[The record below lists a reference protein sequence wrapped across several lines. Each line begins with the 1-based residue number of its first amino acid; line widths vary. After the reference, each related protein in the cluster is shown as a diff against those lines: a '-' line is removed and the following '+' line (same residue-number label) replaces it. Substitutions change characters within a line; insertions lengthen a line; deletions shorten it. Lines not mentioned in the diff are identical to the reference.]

1 MNKIIVTGDIHGNPF
16 QRLNLENFPEGK
28 TYTKEDYVIILGDF
42 GLVWD
47 DSAMEHSCLDWL
59 ENKPWT
65 TLFIDGNHENYDLL
79 NKFPIEEWG
88 SGRVQK
94 IRSSVIHLL
103 RGEVYDI
110 GGYKFLAMGGARS
123 HDIQDGILE
132 VGDPRIKIWK
142 KDDFKLFRINHISWW
157 EEEIPNEEERKNA
170 LKNLAENDY
179 KVDYILTHE
188 APSSDV
194 VLMDHLLY
202 HPDEYSKW
210 LEMEIRQKVKY
221 KKWFFGHYH
230 LNLDVNEKETC
241 LFERRIR
248 IV

>member
-16 QRLNLENFPEGK
+16 QRLNVENFPEGK
-28 TYTKEDYVIILGDF
+28 TFTKEDYVIILGDF

-47 DSAMEHSCLDWL
+47 NSAMELACLDWL

-88 SGRVQK
+88 GGRVQK

-123 HDIQDGILE
+123 HDIQDGVLE

-241 LFERRIR
+241 LFERRTR

>member
-88 SGRVQK
+88 GGRVQK

-123 HDIQDGILE
+123 HDIQDGVLE

>member
-88 SGRVQK
+88 GGRVQK

-123 HDIQDGILE
+123 HDIQDGVLE

-142 KDDFKLFRINHISWW
+142 KDNFKLFRINHISWW

-202 HPDEYSKW
+202 HPDEYSRW

-241 LFERRIR
+241 LFERRTR

>member
-42 GLVWD
+42 GLIWD

-79 NKFPIEEWG
+79 NKFPIEEWDG
-88 SGRVQK
+88 GRVQK

-123 HDIQDGILE
+123 HDIQDGVLE

-230 LNLDVNEKETC
+230 LNLDINEKETC

>member
-28 TYTKEDYVIILGDF
+28 TFTKEDYVIILGDF

-47 DSAMEHSCLDWL
+47 DSAMEHSCLNWL

-88 SGRVQK
+88 GGRVQK

-123 HDIQDGILE
+123 HDIQDGVLE

-170 LKNLAENDY
+170 LKNLAENNY

>member
-47 DSAMEHSCLDWL
+47 DSAMEHSCLNWL

-88 SGRVQK
+88 GGRVQK

-123 HDIQDGILE
+123 HDIQDGVLE

-170 LKNLAENDY
+170 LKNLAENNY

>member
-16 QRLNLENFPEGK
+16 QRLNVENFPEGK

-88 SGRVQK
+88 GGRVQK

-123 HDIQDGILE
+123 HDIQDGVLE

-157 EEEIPNEEERKNA
+157 EEEIPNEKERKNA

>member
-16 QRLNLENFPEGK
+16 QRLNVENFPEGK

-88 SGRVQK
+88 GGRVQK

-110 GGYKFLAMGGARS
+110 GGYKFFAMGGARS
-123 HDIQDGILE
+123 HDIQDGVLE

-142 KDDFKLFRINHISWW
+142 KDNFKLFRINHISWW

-194 VLMDHLLY
+194 ILMDHLLY

>member
-28 TYTKEDYVIILGDF
+28 TFTKEDYVIILGDF

-47 DSAMEHSCLDWL
+47 NSAMEHSCLDWL
-59 ENKPWT
+59 ENKSWT

-88 SGRVQK
+88 GGRVQK

-123 HDIQDGILE
+123 HDIQDGVLE

-194 VLMDHLLY
+194 ILMDHLLY

>member
-28 TYTKEDYVIILGDF
+28 TFTKEDYVIILGDF

-88 SGRVQK
+88 GGRVQK

-123 HDIQDGILE
+123 HDIQDGVLE

-170 LKNLAENDY
+170 LKNLAENNY

>member
-28 TYTKEDYVIILGDF
+28 TFTKEDYVIILGDF

-88 SGRVQK
+88 GGRVQK

-194 VLMDHLLY
+194 ILMDHLLY
-202 HPDEYSKW
+202 HPDEYSRW

>member
-28 TYTKEDYVIILGDF
+28 TFTKEDYVIILGDF

-88 SGRVQK
+88 GGRVQK

-103 RGEVYDI
+103 RGEVYNI

>member
-28 TYTKEDYVIILGDF
+28 TFTKEDYVIILGDF

-88 SGRVQK
+88 GGRVQK

-142 KDDFKLFRINHISWW
+142 KDNFKLFRINHISWW

-202 HPDEYSKW
+202 HPDEYSRW

>member
-1 MNKIIVTGDIHGNPF
+1 MNKIIITGDIHGNPF

-28 TYTKEDYVIILGDF
+28 TFTKEDYVIILGDF

-47 DSAMEHSCLDWL
+47 NSAMEHSCLDWL

-79 NKFPIEEWG
+79 NKFPIEEWCG
-88 SGRVQK
+88 GRVQK

-230 LNLDVNEKETC
+230 LNLDINEKETC

>member
-28 TYTKEDYVIILGDF
+28 TFTKEDYVIILGDF

-47 DSAMEHSCLDWL
+47 DSAMEHSCLNWL

-88 SGRVQK
+88 GGRVQK

>member
-28 TYTKEDYVIILGDF
+28 TFTKEDYVIILGDF

-88 SGRVQK
+88 GGRVQK

-194 VLMDHLLY
+194 ILMDHLLY
-202 HPDEYSKW
+202 HPDEYSRW

-230 LNLDVNEKETC
+230 LNLDVNENETC

>member
-47 DSAMEHSCLDWL
+47 DSAMEHSCLNWL

-88 SGRVQK
+88 GGRVQK

-142 KDDFKLFRINHISWW
+142 KNDFKLFRINHISWW

>member
-28 TYTKEDYVIILGDF
+28 TFTKEDYMIILGDF

-88 SGRVQK
+88 GGRVQK

-123 HDIQDGILE
+123 HDIQDGVLE

-241 LFERRIR
+241 LFERRVR

>member
-28 TYTKEDYVIILGDF
+28 TFTKEDYVIILGDF

-47 DSAMEHSCLDWL
+47 NSAMEHSCLDWL

-88 SGRVQK
+88 GGRVQK

-103 RGEVYDI
+103 RGEIYNI

-241 LFERRIR
+241 LFERRTR

>member
-16 QRLNLENFPEGK
+16 QRLNVENFPEGK
-28 TYTKEDYVIILGDF
+28 TFTKEDYVIILGDF

-88 SGRVQK
+88 GGRVQK
-94 IRSSVIHLL
+94 IRSSIIHLL

-123 HDIQDGILE
+123 HDIQDGVLE

>member
-88 SGRVQK
+88 GGRVQK

-123 HDIQDGILE
+123 HDIQDGVLE

-194 VLMDHLLY
+194 ILMDHLLY

>member
-16 QRLNLENFPEGK
+16 QRLNVENFPEGK
-28 TYTKEDYVIILGDF
+28 TFTKEDYVIILGDF

-194 VLMDHLLY
+194 ILMDHLLY

>member
-28 TYTKEDYVIILGDF
+28 TFTKEDYVIILGDF

-47 DSAMEHSCLDWL
+47 NSAMEHSCLDWL

-88 SGRVQK
+88 GGRVQK

-123 HDIQDGILE
+123 HDIQDGVLE

-142 KDDFKLFRINHISWW
+142 KDNFKLFRINHISWW

>member
-16 QRLNLENFPEGK
+16 QRLNVENFPEGK

-88 SGRVQK
+88 GGRVQK

-110 GGYKFLAMGGARS
+110 GGYKFFAMGGARS
-123 HDIQDGILE
+123 HDIQDGVLE

-142 KDDFKLFRINHISWW
+142 KDNFKLFRINHISWW

>member
-16 QRLNLENFPEGK
+16 QRLNVENFPEGK
-28 TYTKEDYVIILGDF
+28 TFTKEDYVIILGDF

-79 NKFPIEEWG
+79 NKFPIKEWG
-88 SGRVQK
+88 GGRVQK

-123 HDIQDGILE
+123 HDIQDGVLE

-142 KDDFKLFRINHISWW
+142 KDNFKLFRINHISWW

-170 LKNLAENDY
+170 LKNLAENNY

>member
-28 TYTKEDYVIILGDF
+28 TFTKEDYVIILGDF

-88 SGRVQK
+88 GGRVQK

-123 HDIQDGILE
+123 HDIQDGVLE

-142 KDDFKLFRINHISWW
+142 KDNFKLFRINHISWW

>member
-1 MNKIIVTGDIHGNPF
+1 MNKIVVTGDIHGNPF

-28 TYTKEDYVIILGDF
+28 TFTKEDYVIILGDF

-47 DSAMEHSCLDWL
+47 NSAMEHSCLDWL

-88 SGRVQK
+88 GGRVQK

-123 HDIQDGILE
+123 HDIQDGVLE

>member
-16 QRLNLENFPEGK
+16 QRLNVENFPEGK
-28 TYTKEDYVIILGDF
+28 TFTKEDYVIILGDF

-88 SGRVQK
+88 GGRVQK

-123 HDIQDGILE
+123 HDIQDGVLE

-142 KDDFKLFRINHISWW
+142 KDNFKLFRINHISWW

>member
-28 TYTKEDYVIILGDF
+28 TFTKENYVIILGDF

-47 DSAMEHSCLDWL
+47 NSAMEHSCLDWL

-88 SGRVQK
+88 GGRVQK

-142 KDDFKLFRINHISWW
+142 KDNFKLFRINHISWW

>member
-88 SGRVQK
+88 GGRVQK

-103 RGEVYDI
+103 RGEIYDI

-210 LEMEIRQKVKY
+210 LEVEIRQKVKY

-230 LNLDVNEKETC
+230 LNLDVNEKEIC

>member
-28 TYTKEDYVIILGDF
+28 TFTKEDYVIILGDF

-88 SGRVQK
+88 GGRVQK

-123 HDIQDGILE
+123 HDIQDGVLD

-202 HPDEYSKW
+202 HPDEYSRW

>member
-16 QRLNLENFPEGK
+16 RRLNLENFPEGK

-88 SGRVQK
+88 GGRVQK
-94 IRSSVIHLL
+94 IRSSIIHLL

-241 LFERRIR
+241 LFERRTR

>member
-16 QRLNLENFPEGK
+16 QRLNVENFPEGK
-28 TYTKEDYVIILGDF
+28 TFTKEDYVIILGDF

-88 SGRVQK
+88 GGRVQK

-103 RGEVYDI
+103 RGEIYDI

-210 LEMEIRQKVKY
+210 LEMEIRHKVKY

>member
-16 QRLNLENFPEGK
+16 QRLNVENFPEGK
-28 TYTKEDYVIILGDF
+28 TFTKEDYVIILGDF

-88 SGRVQK
+88 GGRVQK

>member
-88 SGRVQK
+88 GGRVQK

-194 VLMDHLLY
+194 VLIDHLLY

>member
-16 QRLNLENFPEGK
+16 QRLNVENFPEGK
-28 TYTKEDYVIILGDF
+28 TFTKEDYVIILGDF

-88 SGRVQK
+88 GGRVQK

-123 HDIQDGILE
+123 HDIQDGVLE

-142 KDDFKLFRINHISWW
+142 KDNFKLFRINHISWW

-179 KVDYILTHE
+179 KIDYILTHE

-241 LFERRIR
+241 LFERRVR

>member
-28 TYTKEDYVIILGDF
+28 TFTKEDYVIILGDF

-88 SGRVQK
+88 GGRVQK

-123 HDIQDGILE
+123 HDIQDGVLE

-179 KVDYILTHE
+179 KIDYILTHE

>member
-16 QRLNLENFPEGK
+16 QRLNVENFPEGK

-88 SGRVQK
+88 GGRVQK

>member
-16 QRLNLENFPEGK
+16 QRLNIENFPEGK
-28 TYTKEDYVIILGDF
+28 TFTKEDYVIILGDF

-47 DSAMEHSCLDWL
+47 NSAVERSCLDWL

-88 SGRVQK
+88 GGRVQK
-94 IRSSVIHLL
+94 IRSNVIHLL
-103 RGEVYDI
+103 RGEIYDI

-123 HDIQDGILE
+123 HDIQDGVLE

-241 LFERRIR
+241 LFERRVR

>member
-28 TYTKEDYVIILGDF
+28 TFTKEDYVIILGDF

-88 SGRVQK
+88 GGRVQK

-123 HDIQDGILE
+123 HDIQDGVLE

-241 LFERRIR
+241 LFERRVR